1 MTYKTVEFQK
11 KDSLFVWI
19 IPRDR
24 YEPYVLVGIGQVF
37 LYAIELPVCGHKKT
51 LQGSIIII
59 TLYF

>member
-1 MTYKTVEFQK
+1 MTYKTVELPK

-19 IPRDR
+19 VPRDR
-24 YEPYVLVGIGQVF
+24 YQPYVLAGIGQVF